1 MIPKVKVIGAGSIGN
16 HLAHGCRAQGW
27 AVTIVD
33 LSQDALSR
41 TRDTIYPSRYGSWD
55 EEITLATPD
64 GVASQVFDLVIVGT
78 PPATHLGI
86 AKAELKNSPPKVLL
100 IEKPLSHPNGNAIRE
115 FIELAGGSPTR
126 VLVGYNQR
134 SKPNTKKFLELARDP
149 ALGKLVG
156 LSSEMLESW
165 DGILKAHF
173 WMASEKDSYLAFTN
187 QGGGALLEHSHALN
201 LMLYLAGELEQG
213 DPVEVSA
220 KMHWVDHDSG
230 RYDRDCA
237 LTITLESGLKAQV
250 RQDLRTWPARKEA
263 VATFENG
270 SVIWT
275 MGDETDSVTLRDRDG
290 NPENHWE
297 FPKTRPDDFLGEI
310 AHLGELLAAPK
321 KPSSLSLEAGVQ
333 VMEVALAA
341 IESSASQTPVSIV
354 PLKTTH

>member
-1 MIPKVKVIGAGSIGN
+1 MIPTVKVIGAGSIGN
-16 HLAHGCRAQGW
+16 HLAHGCRSRGW

-33 LSQDALSR
+33 LRRDALSR

-64 GVASQVFDLVIVGT
+64 EVASQVFDLVIVGT

-86 AKAELKNSPPKVLL
+86 AKAELKNTPPQILL
-100 IEKPLSHPNGNAIRE
+100 IEKPLSHPDGDAIRE

-134 SKPNTKKFLELARDP
+134 RKPNTSKFLEVARDP

-201 LMLYLAGELEQG
+201 LMLHFASELGQG
-213 DPVEVSA
+213 RPVEVSA
-220 KMHWVDHDSG
+220 KMEWVDHESG
-230 RYDRDCA
+230 RYDRDSA
-237 LTITLESGLKAQV
+237 LTITLESGLNAHV
-250 RQDLRTWPARKEA
+250 RQDLHTWPAKKEA

-270 SVIWT
+270 SVVWT
-275 MGDETDSVTLRDRDG
+275 MGNEADSVTLLDHDEK
-290 NPENHWE
+290 PEKYWE

-310 AHLGELLAAPK
+310 AHLGELLAAPET
-321 KPSSLSLEAGVQ
+321 PSNLSLEAGVQ

-341 IESSASQTPVSIV
+341 VESSVSNNSVAIS
-354 PLKTTH
+354 PLRMTR